1 MNPALSKYSFRTFG
15 GKRGTRFF
23 PQKQAG
29 IRKGGVKPAKRG
41 RIFVISGPSGSGKT
55 TLASRI
61 VCDKN
66 LKNLLTKSISFTTR
80 PKRSGERDKKDYF
93 FIGQEEFERGRKQK
107 KILEWTRYLGY
118 YYGTPK
124 DFVERQLAKG
134 RHLVLCLDFKGAQAM
149 RRAYP
154 RETVTIFVVPPSL
167 GVLRERI
174 ENRCNKTKAEE
185 IRKRVELAEKE
196 LAAAES
202 YDYSLVNKDL
212 DKTVA
217 ALKEI
222 ILWNT

>member
-1 MNPALSKYSFRTFG
+1 MKA
-15 GKRGTRFF
+15 
-23 PQKQAG
+23 AG
-29 IRKGGVKPAKRG
+29 RG

-61 VCDKN
+61 IQDKN
-66 LKNLLTKSISFTTR
+66 LKKLLAKSISFTTR

-93 FIGQEEFERGRKQK
+93 FISQADFKRGLTTK
-107 KILEWTRYLGY
+107 KILEWTKYLGY

-134 RHLVLCLDFKGAQAM
+134 RHLVLCLDFKGAQAI

-154 RETVTIFVVPPSL
+154 RETVTVFVAPPSL

-174 ENRCNKTKAEE
+174 QNRCNKTKQEE
-185 IRKRVELAEKE
+185 IRKRVKLAQKE
-196 LAAAES
+196 LAAAQN
-202 YDYSLVNKDL
+202 YDYSLINKDL
-212 DKTVA
+212 DKTTA

-222 ILWNT
+222 VLKEISTGGQSEGAYGIRSVGKTIG